1 ITLATAAIIR
11 TKMMFPSSRAPR
23 MPPPRAH
30 TTVSAANSPAFMGS
44 SACSSIA
51 SSRPLNPLAVASRSP
66 ASAIPAGIHEVS
78 PACFFPPRPIRVA
91 RLRRCWPFV
100 LVDKSSTATRNVAT
114 KAAPRTTVS
123 QASLPNRSPIAST
136 SIGRED
142 LGRDLDPLLGQ
153 AVHEPRTEPGRL
165 KPPAELPVLVDPGA
179 VIEQEQ
185 ILKADD
191 VPLHTHDLRDVG
203 DPPHAVLHA
212 CLGDHQIEGRGDRF
226 ADR

>member
-1 ITLATAAIIR
+1 R
-11 TKMMFPSSRAPR
+11 
-23 MPPPRAH
+23 PPGP
-30 TTVSAANSPAFMGS
+30 
-44 SACSSIA
+44 
-51 SSRPLNPLAVASRSP
+51 SRSA

-123 QASLPNRSPIAST
+123 QASLPNRSPIAT

-142 LGRDLDPLLGQ
+142 LGRGLDPRLGQ
-153 AVHEPRTEPGRL
+153 AVHEPRTEPGCL
-165 KPPAELPVLVDPGA
+165 KPPAELSVLVDPGA

-191 VPLHTHDLRDVG
+191 VPLHPHDLRDVG
-203 DPPHAVLHA
+203 DPAHAALSA
-212 CLGDHQIEGRGDRF
+212 G
-226 ADR
+226 